1 MHASRAFVAPR
12 RHYSERQSQG
22 CIRGEGERR
31 CVRLLPA
38 RADAFQPLNM
48 CGYNARPMQQTIEST
63 QDELTAV
70 KETVPIPTP
79 LLEAH
84 RNLHRLQTV
93 IRFASLATSALVVAL
108 PIYSSNFNAS
118 GLEKG
123 LLFAIP
129 ALMMAIARP
138 IIGRSMDL
146 YGRKFFLCLG
156 VGILFLAMVLFIF
169 AREFDFT
176 IGETLIR
183 TDASFAVTMLFIA
196 RTVQGFGLGTM
207 LLASY
212 TITADLARQT
222 GRGSSFGYTEE
233 AQYRGGLYGGLIA
246 VPILLLFGF
255 DPTHGLRLNQ
265 TVWSVIFLVY
275 ALGALV
281 AFTLAIRIVPETRK
295 YALIEAERED
305 RTRQKLD
312 PQLYV
317 LMAIVM
323 LTTASSYG
331 LAPFILVFIQDHLTQ
346 NLLLIAMAY
355 IPAALIWAFLPSRLG
370 RVADRVGRK
379 PPMVVGLTMS
389 GLFSLTIPFL
399 SMVFPAVS
407 LAILALMLF
416 ATLEAACYAAAV
428 PAEQAM
434 VADMTGGKQRG
445 IGFGLYTLAQSMGQV
460 FGPLV
465 MGVLYDWD
473 RAGPFL
479 ANAVILIVGSLLV
492 VSVLQDPAKRRRS
505 LVGAGK

>member
-1 MHASRAFVAPR
+1 
-12 RHYSERQSQG
+12 
-22 CIRGEGERR
+22 
-31 CVRLLPA
+31 
-38 RADAFQPLNM
+38 
-48 CGYNARPMQQTIEST
+48 MQQTVESAREGLPVV
-63 QDELTAV
+63 QDTAALLTHLS
-70 KETVPIPTP
+70 ETR
-79 LLEAH
+79 

-129 ALMMAIARP
+129 AFMMAIARP
-138 IIGRSMDL
+138 IIGRSMDI
-146 YGRKFFLCLG
+146 YGRKFFLSLG
-156 VGILFLAMVLFIF
+156 VGILFLAMTLFIF
-169 AREFDFT
+169 AREFSLPIGGVT
-176 IGETLIR
+176 IQA
-183 TDASFAVTMLFIA
+183 DASFAVAMLFIA

-212 TITADLARQT
+212 TITADLARQS

-233 AQYRGGLYGGLIA
+233 AQYRGGLFGGLIA
-246 VPILLLFGF
+246 VPILFLFGF

-265 TVWSVIFLVY
+265 TVWSVIFVVY

-281 AFTLAIRIVPETRK
+281 AFILALRTVPETRK

-305 RTRQKLD
+305 EARQRID

-331 LAPFILVFIQDHLTQ
+331 LAPFILTFIQDHLTQ
-346 NLLLIAMAY
+346 NLLMIALAY

-379 PPMVVGLTMS
+379 PPMAIGLTMS

-399 SMVFPAVS
+399 SMLFPSVS

-445 IGFGLYTLAQSMGQV
+445 MGFGLYTLAQSMGQV

-465 MGVLYDWD
+465 MGALYDWD

-479 ANAVILIVGSLLV
+479 ANAVILIIGSLLV
-492 VSVLQDPAKRRRS
+492 VAVLQDPAKRRRALIS
-505 LVGAGK
+505 AGK

>member
-1 MHASRAFVAPR
+1 
-12 RHYSERQSQG
+12 
-22 CIRGEGERR
+22 
-31 CVRLLPA
+31 
-38 RADAFQPLNM
+38 
-48 CGYNARPMQQTIEST
+48 MQQTVESAREGLPVA
-63 QDELTAV
+63 QETAALIAHLS
-70 KETVPIPTP
+70 ETR
-79 LLEAH
+79 H
-84 RNLHRLQTV
+84 NLHRLQTV

-129 ALMMAIARP
+129 AFMMAIARP
-138 IIGRSMDL
+138 IIGRSMDV
-146 YGRKFFLCLG
+146 YGRKFFLSLG
-156 VGILFLAMVLFIF
+156 VGILFLAMTLFIF
-169 AREFDFT
+169 AREFSLQIGGVT
-176 IGETLIR
+176 IQA
-183 TDASFAVTMLFIA
+183 DASFAVAMLFIA
-196 RTVQGFGLGTM
+196 RTIQGFGLGTM

-212 TITADLARQT
+212 TITADLARQS

-233 AQYRGGLYGGLIA
+233 AQYRGGLFGGLIA

-265 TVWSVIFLVY
+265 TVWSVIFVVY
-275 ALGALV
+275 ALGALT
-281 AFTLAIRIVPETRK
+281 AFILALRTVPETRK
-295 YALIEAERED
+295 YALIEAGRED
-305 RTRQKLD
+305 EARQQID

-331 LAPFILVFIQDHLTQ
+331 LAPFILTFIQDHLTQ
-346 NLLLIAMAY
+346 NLLLIALAY

-379 PPMVVGLTMS
+379 PPMAIGLTMS

-399 SMVFPAVS
+399 SMLFPSVG
-407 LAILALMLF
+407 LAIAALMLF

-434 VADMTGGKQRG
+434 VADMTGGKRRG
-445 IGFGLYTLAQSMGQV
+445 TGFGLYTLAQSMGQV
-460 FGPLV
+460 FGPVV

-473 RAGPFL
+473 RAGPFI
-479 ANAVILIVGSLLV
+479 ANAVILIIGSLLV
-492 VSVLQDPAKRRRS
+492 VSVLKDPASRRRALIS
-505 LVGAGK
+505 IGK

>member
-1 MHASRAFVAPR
+1 
-12 RHYSERQSQG
+12 
-22 CIRGEGERR
+22 
-31 CVRLLPA
+31 
-38 RADAFQPLNM
+38 
-48 CGYNARPMQQTIEST
+48 MQQTIESA
-63 QDELTAV
+63 QDGLTAV
-70 KETVPIPTP
+70 QEAAKASVH

-84 RNLHRLQTV
+84 RNLQRLQTV
-93 IRFASLATSALVVAL
+93 IRLASLATSVLVVAL

-129 ALMMAIARP
+129 AFMMAIARP

-146 YGRKFFLCLG
+146 YGRRFFLCLG
-156 VGILFLAMVLFIF
+156 VGILLLAMVLFIF
-169 AREFDFT
+169 AREFSFPLGGMA
-176 IGETLIR
+176 IQA
-183 TDASFAVTMLFIA
+183 DASFAVTMLFVA
-196 RTVQGFGLGTM
+196 RMIQGFGLGTM
-207 LLASY
+207 LLSSY
-212 TITADLARQT
+212 TITADLSRQS

-246 VPILLLFGF
+246 VLILLLFGF

-265 TVWSVIFLVY
+265 TVWSVLFAVY
-275 ALGALV
+275 ALGALL
-281 AFTLAIRIVPETRK
+281 AFVLAVRMVPETHK
-295 YALIEAERED
+295 YALIEAEREEA
-305 RTRQKLD
+305 TQQKID

-317 LMAIVM
+317 LMAIVT

-331 LAPFILVFIQDHLTQ
+331 LAPFILTFIQDHLTQ
-346 NLLLIAMAY
+346 NVLLIAAAY
-355 IPAALIWAFLPSRLG
+355 MPAALIWAFLPSRLG
-370 RVADRVGRK
+370 RVTDRVGRK

-399 SMVFPAVS
+399 SMVFPSVN
-407 LAILALMLF
+407 LAIFALMLF

-445 IGFGLYTLAQSMGQV
+445 IGFGLYTLAQSTGQV
-460 FGPLV
+460 FGPLL

-479 ANAVILIVGSLLV
+479 ANAVILIIGSLLV
-492 VSVLQDPAKRRRS
+492 VTVLQDPAKRRRS
-505 LVGAGK
+505 LVSIAK

>member
-1 MHASRAFVAPR
+1 
-12 RHYSERQSQG
+12 
-22 CIRGEGERR
+22 
-31 CVRLLPA
+31 
-38 RADAFQPLNM
+38 
-48 CGYNARPMQQTIEST
+48 MQQIIDSKT
-63 QDELTAV
+63 DDLA
-70 KETVPIPTP
+70 P
-79 LLEAH
+79 LEEPLDVTGRSIDAR
-84 RNLHRLQTV
+84 RNLQQLQTV

-129 ALMMAIARP
+129 AFMAAIARP

-156 VGILFLAMVLFIF
+156 VGIMFLSMLMFIF
-169 AREFDFT
+169 AREINLN
-176 IGETLIR
+176 IGGFMIQ
-183 TDASFAVTMLFIA
+183 TDATFARAVLVIA
-196 RTVQGFGLGTM
+196 RTIQGFALGTM

-212 TITADLARQT
+212 TITGDLARQA
-222 GRGSSFGYTEE
+222 GRGSSFGSTEE

-246 VPILLLFGF
+246 IPILLLFGF
-255 DPTHGLRLNQ
+255 SLNGELRINQ
-265 TVWSVIFLVY
+265 TVWSIIFLIY
-275 ALGALV
+275 AMGALV
-281 AFTLAIRIVPETRK
+281 ALLLAVRMIPETRHF
-295 YALIEAERED
+295 ALIEAEQEP
-305 RTRQKLD
+305 RQKID

-331 LAPFILVFIQDHLTQ
+331 LAPFILTYIQDHLTQ
-346 NLLLIAMAY
+346 NVVLIAMAY

-370 RVADRVGRK
+370 RVSDRVGRK
-379 PPMVVGLTMS
+379 PPMVTGLTMS

-399 SMVFPAVS
+399 SFIFPS
-407 LAILALMLF
+407 TGFAIIALMLF

-445 IGFGLYTLAQSMGQV
+445 IGFGLYTLSQSMGQV

-473 RAGPFL
+473 RSGPFL
-479 ANAVILIVGSLLV
+479 ANAVILIIG
-492 VSVLQDPAKRRRS
+492 SVLVTVFLRDPAKKRRS
-505 LVGAGK
+505 TP

>member
-1 MHASRAFVAPR
+1 
-12 RHYSERQSQG
+12 
-22 CIRGEGERR
+22 
-31 CVRLLPA
+31 
-38 RADAFQPLNM
+38 
-48 CGYNARPMQQTIEST
+48 MQQTIESAT
-63 QDELTAV
+63 DELPMTA
-70 KETVPIPTP
+70 EP
-79 LLEAH
+79 LSVAGYPLEAR

-93 IRFASLATSALVVAL
+93 IRSASLATSALVVAL

-129 ALMMAIARP
+129 AFMMAIARP

-146 YGRKFFLCLG
+146 YGRKLFLCLG

-169 AREFDFT
+169 AREFT
-176 IGETLIR
+176 IELGSVAIR
-183 TDASFAVTMLFIA
+183 ADATFAVTMLFIA

-207 LLASY
+207 LLSSY

-233 AQYRGGLYGGLIA
+233 AQYRGGLYGGLVA

-255 DPTHGLRLNQ
+255 DPTHGLQLNQ
-265 TVWSVIFLVY
+265 TVWSIIFVVY
-275 ALGALV
+275 ALGALI
-281 AFTLAIRIVPETRK
+281 AFVLALRTIPETRQ
-295 YALIEAERED
+295 YALIEVQQEEAV
-305 RTRQKLD
+305 RQKID

-370 RVADRVGRK
+370 RVSDRVGRK
-379 PPMVVGLTMS
+379 PPMVIGLTMS

-399 SMVFPAVS
+399 SMVFPSIS
-407 LAILALMLF
+407 LAIVALMIF
-416 ATLEAACYAAAV
+416 ATVEAACYAAAV

-434 VADMTGGKQRG
+434 VADMTGGQQRG

-479 ANAVILIVGSLLV
+479 ANAVILIIGSLLV
-492 VSVLQDPAKRRRS
+492 VSFLQDPARRRRS
-505 LVGAGK
+505 FAGAGK

>member
-1 MHASRAFVAPR
+1 
-12 RHYSERQSQG
+12 
-22 CIRGEGERR
+22 
-31 CVRLLPA
+31 
-38 RADAFQPLNM
+38 
-48 CGYNARPMQQTIEST
+48 MQQTIESA
-63 QDELTAV
+63 QDGLPAV
-70 KETVPIPTP
+70 QDAKVPAY
-79 LLEAH
+79 LLEAR

-129 ALMMAIARP
+129 AFMMAIARP

-169 AREFDFT
+169 AREFSFQLGGMA
-176 IGETLIR
+176 IQA
-183 TDASFAVTMLFIA
+183 DASFAVTMLFIA

-207 LLASY
+207 LLSSY
-212 TITADLARQT
+212 TITADLARQS

-233 AQYRGGLYGGLIA
+233 AQYRGGLYGGLVA

-265 TVWSVIFLVY
+265 TVWSVIFVMY
-275 ALGALV
+275 ALGALL
-281 AFTLAIRIVPETRK
+281 AFVLAVRTVPETRK
-295 YALIEAERED
+295 YALIEAEREEEI
-305 RTRQKLD
+305 RQKID

-331 LAPFILVFIQDHLTQ
+331 LAPFILTFIQDHLTQ

-399 SMVFPAVS
+399 SMVFPSVNMAVF
-407 LAILALMLF
+407 ALMLF

-434 VADMTGGKQRG
+434 VADMTGGRQRG

-479 ANAVILIVGSLLV
+479 ANAVILIIGSLLV

-505 LVGAGK
+505 LVSVGK